1 MSSFLEAVSTQ
12 TFMQNALMGG
22 ILASVACGI
31 IGSYVVV
38 KRIGY
43 LAGGIAHAV
52 LGGMGIAYY
61 LDRSPIEG
69 ALVAA
74 LVFAFILGWV
84 SLRMQQQEDTIIGA
98 LWAGGMAIGILFIS
112 KTPGYNVDLMSFLFG
127 NILMI
132 ASEDLYWIAGLDLLI
147 LVIVFLFYKQFIAV
161 SFDEEFAWLRGIP
174 VERFYLLFLSL
185 VALTIV
191 ILIQIVGLILVIAL
205 LTLPAAI
212 AGLYVRSLN
221 LMMVLA
227 TLFGIVFTT
236 GGLALSY
243 QPDLPP
249 GPTIILL
256 AGALYLLSLVMH
268 RFKTKSL
275 TTTDCCSS
283 LENELNKV
291 QDSKRNI
298 LVWVLLINGAM
309 FLIEGIYGWLAQ
321 SSALMA
327 DALDMLGDAAIFGF
341 SLYVIRLDSI
351 WQNRAGYIKG
361 IIMALFSI
369 SVLIGAFYKLFN
381 PVVPEAFTMG
391 GIGALALVAN
401 IICAILL
408 LGFRDS
414 DINMRSAW
422 ICSRNDVLANIG
434 VLLAA
439 WGVAWTG
446 SSWPDLIV
454 GVSISALILKSAIE
468 VLKDAKL
475 EMANHQ
481 ST

>member
-1 MSSFLEAVSTQ
+1 
-12 TFMQNALMGG
+12 MQNALMGG

-401 IICAILL
+401 LICAILL